1 MAVAADAAAVVVV
14 VLVALRDYLTTATM
28 KKSKAMTRL
37 KGNFEMNAFV
47 DAAGCCCCW
56 TSPL

>member
-1 MAVAADAAAVVVV
+1 MAVAADAAAVVV